1 MRTCAV
7 SLDDRVLGMLMPR
20 GSVASLVKIKVD
32 LFSYGWES
40 RDHRFRTS
48 GGKWVDFVLHL
59 LACFR
64 RRFPLCIVLCPC
76 QRSFRG
82 PVARSL

>member
-20 GSVASLVKIKVD
+20 GSVASLVTIKV
-32 LFSYGWES
+32 FSRGRES

-76 QRSFRG
+76 ERSFRDVW
-82 PVARSL
+82 PDPSNQ